1 MELLVRVYHLGAS
14 PIYGMT
20 SVSCMFC
27 EGRLGQVPTC
37 QGSSVLFHSMLQC
50 SSCLANVNLLAVAAW
65 DPVDHSC
72 PLVPGDVV
80 FETHQHP
87 LEGAMWPKAGRKTT
101 SPGTNGQEWST
112 GSHAA
117 TVSRSTMAKQEEHW
131 SIE

>member
-37 QGSSVLFHSMLQC
+37 QGSSVLFHSMLQR
-50 SSCLANVNLLAVAAW
+50 SSCLANVDLLTVAAW

-87 LEGAMWPKAGRKTT
+87 LEGAMWPKAG
-101 SPGTNGQEWST
+101 TNLQGGQDPADGLREVPVVRDHYR
-112 GSHAA
+112 GLRR
-117 TVSRSTMAKQEEHW
+117 VL
-131 SIE
+131 